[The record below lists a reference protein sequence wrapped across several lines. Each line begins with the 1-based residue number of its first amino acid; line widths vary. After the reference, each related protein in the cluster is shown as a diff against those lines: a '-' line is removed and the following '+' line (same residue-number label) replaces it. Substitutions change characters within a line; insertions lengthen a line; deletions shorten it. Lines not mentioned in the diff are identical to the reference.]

1 MSELKPCPFCGD
13 TDVAV
18 EQPGASRQS
27 CIVVCTNCG
36 VRLESNETGW
46 GKWWNT
52 RVGDA
57 WISVDERLPEERV
70 HVWVYVNLPSYT
82 KPYQAEAYYFDGDWE
97 LTESK
102 SWVIGKRVTHWMPLP
117 EAPKEAT

>member
-57 WISVDERLPEERV
+57 WISVDERLPDSGTDVLACGLRQEIMIGCV
-70 HVWVYVNLPSYT
+70 LHDSKGYY
-82 KPYQAEAYYFDGDWE
+82 AENENDE
-97 LTESK
+97 LDY
-102 SWVIGKRVTHWMPLP
+102 VTHWMPLP
-117 EAPKEAT
+117 DPPKEAT

>member
-57 WISVDERLPEERV
+57 WISVDDLMPKERQSILIHTDTGLV
-70 HVWVYVNLPSYT
+70 T
-82 KPYQAEAYYFDGDWE
+82 GAYLFDGDWKCD
-97 LTESK
+97 LGP
-102 SWVIGKRVTHWMPLP
+102 WIIGKHTTHWMPLP
-117 EAPKEAT
+117 DPPEGGER